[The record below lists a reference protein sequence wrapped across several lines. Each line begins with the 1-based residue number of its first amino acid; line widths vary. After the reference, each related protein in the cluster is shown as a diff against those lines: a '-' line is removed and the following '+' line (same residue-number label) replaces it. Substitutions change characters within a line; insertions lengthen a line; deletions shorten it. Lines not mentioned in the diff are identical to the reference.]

1 MYLMGQ
7 FLKDSTPEAM
17 RDDMDFFRFP
27 IINPD
32 MPVYEETPIDGWM
45 IPKNGKNRDAAVKWM
60 KFIASDE
67 IQSKISKELGRL
79 AANKNVPAPDAHAQK
94 GLDMILASDGV
105 MGFYDRD
112 TNPEMANIGM
122 NGFVEFMM
130 FPENLDDILDNLETE
145 RQRIFE

>member
-1 MYLMGQ
+1 
-7 FLKDSTPEAM
+7 
-17 RDDMDFFRFP
+17 
-27 IINPD
+27 
-32 MPVYEETPIDGWM
+32 M
-45 IPKNGKNRDAAVKWM
+45 IPKNTTNKDGAVKWL

-67 IQSKISKELGRL
+67 IQTKISKELGRL

-112 TNPEMANIGM
+112 TNPEMANVGM

-130 FPENLDDILDNLETE
+130 YPENLDDILDRLENE